1 MHDATLTLLRETGV
15 EVRRPEALEL
25 LAEAGAR
32 VSGTRARLTPELVDW
47 ALNGAPHS
55 FVLKA
60 RPGGAGS
67 GGEAAA
73 DGAAEAA
80 PAGSLKI
87 ADGVS
92 HFGTGSDCVY
102 VRDPDTGVRRQAQRA
117 DVEAMAALCEKL
129 SQIDFV
135 MSMGLPADAPAEL
148 GDLVQFAAMLAG
160 NYKLLLTTA
169 HDGLSLERMKAMAAR
184 GEADSFGC
192 YAMPNPP
199 LIHSA
204 DALDKLAACAR
215 LGIPMIYAPAP
226 AAGTTAPASLAATIV
241 VGNAETLSG
250 LVIHQLVV
258 QGAPFVYGVGCGAF
272 DMRTAVDVY
281 GAPEHFPAT
290 PPPATWLASTGCPAS
305 RTRRSPTPRSSTS
318 SGPRRPASRRCWGA
332 LSRATLLHDV
342 GYLESGMQ
350 SSLETVVLGNELVG
364 FARALL
370 ADVDVGDE
378 ALALAEIEAAGPGGN
393 HFSRPYTRRHH
404 RESWQPRVL
413 RPQRVRS
420 LAERRCEHP
429 EGARARAHGRLAC
442 GPAGVCARRVRARA
456 ARALA
461 GRGGRRRGMSTEHG
475 TTPATPRPMLG
486 MLGAGDLQRIHEAA
500 LAFLEQVG
508 IEVRGELARAALL
521 GAGAAAGERG
531 SVEAAGRALSRT
543 SGRRRAAGVHA
554 RRPGRGA

>member
-1 MHDATLTLLRETGV
+1 MNRARLVVWDDDACWRVHDATLTLLRETGV
-15 EVRRPEALEL
+15 EVRQPEALEL

-47 ALNGAPHS
+47 ALNGAPRS

-60 RPGGAGS
+60 RPGAAGS

-73 DGAAEAA
+73 DGAAEVA
-80 PAGSLKI
+80 PGSLEI

-102 VRDPDTGVRRQAQRA
+102 FRDPDTGARRQAQRA

-160 NYKLLLTTA
+160 TRKPLLTTA
-169 HDGLSLERMKAMAAR
+169 HDGLSLERMKAMAELC

-250 LVIHQLVV
+250 LVIHQLVA

-281 GAPEHFPAT
+281 GAPEHFLGNA
-290 PPPATWLASTGCPAS
+290 AACDLARFYGLPSFAYAAVADAKILDEQWAAEAGITAVL
-305 RTRRSPTPRSSTS
+305 
-318 SGPRRPASRRCWGA
+318 GA

-370 ADVDVGDE
+370 ADVDVDDE
-378 ALALAEIEAAGPGGN
+378 ALALGEIEAVGPGGN
-393 HFSRPYTRRHH
+393 HLGRPYTRRHH
-404 RESWQPRVL
+404 RASWQPELFDRSVFDRWQNAGASTLRERVL
-413 RPQRVRS
+413 ARTAVLRAAPPAFALDESVREQLERS
-420 LAERRCEHP
+420 LAV
-429 EGARARAHGRLAC
+429 
-442 GPAGVCARRVRARA
+442 AG
-456 ARALA
+456 
-461 GRGGRRRGMSTEHG
+461 
-475 TTPATPRPMLG
+475 
-486 MLGAGDLQRIHEAA
+486 GDA
-500 LAFLEQVG
+500 
-508 IEVRGELARAALL
+508 
-521 GAGAAAGERG
+521 
-531 SVEAAGRALSRT
+531 S
-543 SGRRRAAGVHA
+543 
-554 RRPGRGA
+554 